1 MPRVKRGVI
10 HLKKRKRLLK
20 STKGYKWGRKKLIR
34 QATEAAHKAGVHAF
48 TGRKTKK
55 RINRRLWLIR
65 LNAALKN
72 YDLNY
77 SKFIHLLKVK
87 NIILDRKILSTLA
100 QQQPLLFEHLIKK
113 LKK

>member
-55 RINRRLWLIR
+55 RVNRRLWMIR
-65 LNAALKN
+65 LNAALKT

-77 SKFIHLLKVK
+77 SKFIHLLRNK
-87 NIILDRKILSTLA
+87 NIELDRKVLSTLA
-100 QQQPLLFEHLIKK
+100 QKEPQLFANFIKE